1 MLTMIDEY
9 EHIKFLAD
17 TIASS
22 LHPLKIY
29 LFGSFAEG
37 RNTNDSD
44 YDFYIIMSDDDNRNL
59 IDLIVSAQ
67 KSLRHK
73 KKRAVDILVNHLS
86 TFNILKDSPLTVEND
101 VANKGVLIYG

>member
-1 MLTMIDEY
+1 MIDEY

-17 TIASS
+17 TIADS
-22 LHPLKIY
+22 LHPQKIY

-37 RNTNDSD
+37 RNTDGSD
-44 YDFYIIMSDDDNRNL
+44 YDFYVVMPDDDHRNT

-73 KKRAVDILVNHLS
+73 KQRAVDVLVNSLGN
-86 TFNILKDSPLTVEND
+86 FNLLKNSPLTVEND
-101 VANKGVLIYG
+101 VATKGVLIYG